1 MAATDI
7 LSLNTSMGERAI
19 RLLYALALLLIT
31 LGVVFGIWRGAMI
44 TSRAPMTNPP
54 AAAANAT
61 PPAGNNM
68 MQQTP
73 QQGPQAMRP
82 MMGPRSGFYRRGFDR
97 RFMMMRRHPM
107 RAGIFMIL
115 GSLLRGFIALMV
127 VRILA
132 EMGLAVLAMPR
143 RA

>member
-19 RLLYALALLLIT
+19 RWLYALALILIT
-31 LGVVFGIWRGAMI
+31 LGVLFGLWRGAMLV
-44 TSRAPMTNPP
+44 SRPPMTNPP

-61 PPAGNNM
+61 PPANA
-68 MQQTP
+68 TTAPAP
-73 QQGPQAMRP
+73 QQGAQAPRR
-82 MMGPRSGFYRRGFDR
+82 MGPRGFYRSREAR
-97 RFMMMRRHPM
+97 RFFMMRRHPM
-107 RAGIFMIL
+107 RAGIFMII

-143 RA
+143 KT